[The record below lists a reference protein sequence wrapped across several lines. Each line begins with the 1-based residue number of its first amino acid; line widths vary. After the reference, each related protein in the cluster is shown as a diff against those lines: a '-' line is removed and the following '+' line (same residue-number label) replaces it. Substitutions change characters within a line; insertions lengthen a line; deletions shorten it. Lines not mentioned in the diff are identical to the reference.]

1 MKWKIFHAINQ
12 CNTGIQTKDKAIHK
26 IRWFSTLNFWIY
38 RENFTI
44 KIRGGEFNCNS
55 RSVGICSKPKF
66 QGNFALWI
74 ERECFEN
81 SLNFTSQIDSSS
93 ILFKSPCRLSFYSK
107 RQLFHSI
114 KKRTRLRVSLCGKPK
129 KNPICC
135 YNWWNWFSVQI
146 GPRIQFQKLKVF
158 FFGSFRFSFLCYIRK
173 LAAFKIFHFNK
184 ASWQVSSC

>member
-1 MKWKIFHAINQ
+1 MNQ

-44 KIRGGEFNCNS
+44 KKRGGGEFNCNS

-129 KNPICC
+129 KILSAVTIDEIG
-135 YNWWNWFSVQI
+135 FLFKLVQE
-146 GPRIQFQKLKVF
+146 FNFKNL
-158 FFGSFRFSFLCYIRK
+158 RFSFLV
-173 LAAFKIFHFNK
+173 FFNFL
-184 ASWQVSSC
+184 SCVTFEN

>member
-1 MKWKIFHAINQ
+1 M
-12 CNTGIQTKDKAIHK
+12 
-26 IRWFSTLNFWIY
+26 
-38 RENFTI
+38 
-44 KIRGGEFNCNS
+44 EFNCNS

-107 RQLFHSI
+107 WQLFHSI

-129 KNPICC
+129 KSYLLLQLMKLVFCS
-135 YNWWNWFSVQI
+135 NWSKNSISKSWGIFV
-146 GPRIQFQKLKVF
+146 GFFQ
-158 FFGSFRFSFLCYIRK
+158 FSFLCYIRK

>member
-1 MKWKIFHAINQ
+1 MLLINA
-12 CNTGIQTKDKAIHK
+12 TGIQTKDKAIHK

-38 RENFTI
+38 CENFTI
-44 KIRGGEFNCNS
+44 KIRGGEFNCNN

-81 SLNFTSQIDSSS
+81 SLHFTSQIDSSS

-129 KNPICC
+129 KILSAVTIDEIG
-135 YNWWNWFSVQI
+135 FLFKFVQE
-146 GPRIQFQKLKVF
+146 FN
-158 FFGSFRFSFLCYIRK
+158 
-173 LAAFKIFHFNK
+173 FKILRYLFWFFSIFFPVLHSK
-184 ASWQVSSC
+184 TSCF

>member
-1 MKWKIFHAINQ
+1 M
-12 CNTGIQTKDKAIHK
+12 
-26 IRWFSTLNFWIY
+26 NFWIY

-44 KIRGGEFNCNS
+44 KIRGGEEINCNS

-66 QGNFALWI
+66 QGNFALLI

-129 KNPICC
+129 KILSVVTVDEIGFLFKFVQEFNFKILR
-135 YNWWNWFSVQI
+135 FS
-146 GPRIQFQKLKVF
+146 FLVF
-158 FFGSFRFSFLCYIRK
+158 FNFSFLCYIRK

>member
-1 MKWKIFHAINQ
+1 MLLINATQ
-12 CNTGIQTKDKAIHK
+12 EYRQKNKAIHK

-44 KIRGGEFNCNS
+44 KIRFNCNS

-114 KKRTRLRVSLCGKPK
+114 KKRTRLRVSLYGKPK
-129 KNPICC
+129 KILSAVIIDEIG
-135 YNWWNWFSVQI
+135 FLFKLVQEFNFKI
-146 GPRIQFQKLKVF
+146 L
-158 FFGSFRFSFLCYIRK
+158 RFSFL
-173 LAAFKIFHFNK
+173 IFFNFL
-184 ASWQVSSC
+184 SCVTFEN

>member
-114 KKRTRLRVSLCGKPK
+114 KKRSRLRVSLCGKPK
-129 KNPICC
+129 KSYLLLQLMKLVFCS
-135 YNWWNWFSVQI
+135 NWSKNLISKSWGFLFWFFSI
-146 GPRIQFQKLKVF
+146 F
-158 FFGSFRFSFLCYIRK
+158 FPVLHSK
-173 LAAFKIFHFNK
+173 T
-184 ASWQVSSC
+184 SCF